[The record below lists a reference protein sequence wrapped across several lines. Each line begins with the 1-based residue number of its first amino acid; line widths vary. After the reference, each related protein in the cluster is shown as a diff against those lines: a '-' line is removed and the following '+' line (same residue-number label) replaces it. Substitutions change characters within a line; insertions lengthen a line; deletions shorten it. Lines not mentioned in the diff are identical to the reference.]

1 MIKTTVKI
9 EKLFEHKTPCLVLF
23 CPEGKKPVGDLKNI
37 DVALQG
43 PVASAFKEKRFEG
56 KPNQTLML
64 NAQGKMK
71 AANVLLVGI
80 GKPGEVTQDNLRQ
93 AAGVAA
99 NLAEAA
105 QFKKITFYL
114 PDGELEKNLTKDKNL
129 SSGETASAVAEGG
142 NLALYHF
149 DIYKSVE
156 KGEEPSRIEEI
167 MLLTNSKSALTKI
180 KQASAHAAII
190 AAGVC
195 RARDLISEPGN
206 TATPTYLADTAKK
219 IAKQHKMTC
228 KILEEKE
235 MQKLGMGSL
244 LGVAKGSHQPPKFII
259 LEYKGGKKSEA
270 PIAIVGKAV
279 TFDTGGISLKPPGNM
294 DEMKMDMSGGAVTMG
309 TLQAVAALKLPINVV
324 GLIPSVENMP
334 GGSAI
339 RPGDILK
346 SMSGKTI
353 EVLNTDAEGRLILA
367 DALSY
372 AAKFKPRAIV
382 DLATLTGAVIMA
394 LGHFAAGVLGTDD
407 KLIEK
412 LQASGALTGERLWQ
426 LPLWDEHDKATK
438 SDIAD
443 LKNIASPGVGAGTTM
458 GAAFLKPFA
467 GDQPWA
473 HLDIAGT
480 SWGSKKPYTPK
491 GASGFGVRLLVNFL
505 EQEAKEGKS
514 KAGKKRGK

>member
-9 EKLFEHKTPCLVLF
+9 EKLFQHQTPCLVLF
-23 CPEGKKPVGDLKNI
+23 CPEGKKPAGDLKQV
-37 DVALQG
+37 DQALNG
-43 PVASAFKEKRFEG
+43 PVSAAFKEKRFEG
-56 KPNQTLML
+56 KPNQTLLL
-64 NAQGKMK
+64 NARGAMK
-71 AANVLLVGI
+71 ADNVLLVGI
-80 GKPGEVTQDNLRQ
+80 GKSKEVTEESLRQ
-93 AAGVAA
+93 AAGTAS
-99 NLAEAA
+99 NLAEAS

-114 PDGELEKNLTKDKNL
+114 PDGELEKTLTKDKKRAT
-129 SSGETASAVAEGG
+129 GEANRAVAEGSH
-142 NLALYHF
+142 LALYHF
-149 DIYKSVE
+149 DQYKSVE
-156 KGEEPSRIEEI
+156 KGDEPNRIDEI
-167 MLLTNSKSALTKI
+167 ILLSNSKSALTKL
-180 KQASAHAAII
+180 KQASERATKVAE
-190 AAGVC
+190 GVC
-195 RARDLISEPGN
+195 LARDLQSQPSN
-206 TATPTYLADTAKK
+206 TATPTFLANTAKK
-219 IAKQHKMTC
+219 IAAKHKTTC
-228 KILEEKE
+228 KVLGEKE

-244 LGVAKGSHQPPKFII
+244 LGVAQGSHQPPRFII

-279 TFDTGGISLKPPGNM
+279 TFDTGGISLKPPANM
-294 DEMKMDMSGGAVTMG
+294 DEMKMDMSGGAVTIG
-309 TLQAVAALKLPINVV
+309 TLQTVAALKLPINVV

-334 GGSAI
+334 GGSATK
-339 RPGDILK
+339 PGDILT

-372 AAKFKPRAIV
+372 AAKFKPRAVI

-412 LQASGALTGERLWQ
+412 LKASGALTGERLWQ

-458 GAAFLKPFA
+458 GAAFLRPFA

-480 SWGSKKPYTPK
+480 SWGAKKPYTPK

-505 EQEAKEGKS
+505 EQEAK
-514 KAGKKRGK
+514 KRK

>member
-1 MIKTTVKI
+1 M
-9 EKLFEHKTPCLVLF
+9 
-23 CPEGKKPVGDLKNI
+23 GADLKDI
-37 DVALQG
+37 DQALSG

-56 KPNQTLML
+56 KYNQTLLL
-64 NAQGKMK
+64 NARGVMK
-71 AANVLLVGI
+71 AEHVLLVGI
-80 GKPGEVTQDNLRQ
+80 GKPKEVTQDNLRQ
-93 AAGVAA
+93 AAGIAA
-99 NLAEAA
+99 NLAEAS

-114 PDGELEKNLTKDKNL
+114 PQGEIEKTLTKDKKR
-129 SSGETASAVAEGG
+129 SAGEPACAVVEGSC
-142 NLALYHF
+142 LALYHF
-149 DIYKSVE
+149 DSYKSVE

-167 MLLTNSKSALTKI
+167 ILLSNSKSALTKI
-180 KQASAHAAII
+180 KQASERAQKVAE
-190 AAGVC
+190 GVC
-195 RARDLISEPGN
+195 LARDLQSHPSN

-219 IAKQHKMTC
+219 IARKYKINC
-228 KILEEKE
+228 KILDEKE
-235 MQKLGMGSL
+235 MLKLGMGSL
-244 LGVAKGSHQPPKFII
+244 LGVSKGSHQPPKFII
-259 LEYKGGKKSEA
+259 LEYKGGKKNQA

-294 DEMKMDMSGGAVTMG
+294 DEMKMDMSGGAVTIG
-309 TLQAVAALKLPINVV
+309 TLNAVASLKLPINVV
-324 GLIPSVENMP
+324 GLIPAVENMP

-339 RPGDILK
+339 KPGDILK

-372 AAKFKPRAIV
+372 AAKFKPRAVI

-412 LQASGALTGERLWQ
+412 LQASGTLTGEKLWQ

-480 SWGSKKPYTPK
+480 SWGAKQPYTPK

-505 EQEAKEGKS
+505 EQEARKGK
-514 KAGKKRGK
+514 

>member
-1 MIKTTVKI
+1 PTVKI
-9 EKLFEHKTPCLVLF
+9 EQLFEPKSRFLVLF

-167 MLLTNSKSALTKI
+167 TLLTNSKSALTKI
-180 KQASAHAAII
+180 KQASVRAAII

-382 DLATLTGAVIMA
+382 DL
-394 LGHFAAGVLGTDD
+394 
-407 KLIEK
+407 
-412 LQASGALTGERLWQ
+412 
-426 LPLWDEHDKATK
+426 
-438 SDIAD
+438 
-443 LKNIASPGVGAGTTM
+443 
-458 GAAFLKPFA
+458 
-467 GDQPWA
+467 
-473 HLDIAGT
+473 
-480 SWGSKKPYTPK
+480 
-491 GASGFGVRLLVNFL
+491 
-505 EQEAKEGKS
+505 
-514 KAGKKRGK
+514 

>member
-1 MIKTTVKI
+1 MIKTTVKT

-23 CPEGKKPVGDLKNI
+23 CPEGKKMAADLKNI
-37 DVALQG
+37 DEALSG

-56 KPNQTLML
+56 KSNQTLLL
-64 NAQGKMK
+64 NAQGAMK
-71 AANVLLVGI
+71 AENVLLVGI
-80 GKPGEVTQDNLRQ
+80 GKPKEVTQDNLRQ

-99 NLAEAA
+99 NLAEAS

-114 PDGELEKNLTKDKNL
+114 PQGEIEKTLTKDKKR
-129 SSGETASAVAEGG
+129 SAGDTACTVAEGSY
-142 NLALYHF
+142 LALYHF
-149 DIYKSVE
+149 DSYKSVE
-156 KGEEPSRIEEI
+156 KGEEPNRIEEI
-167 MLLTNSKSALTKI
+167 ILLSNSKSALTKI
-180 KQASAHAAII
+180 KQASERAQKVAE
-190 AAGVC
+190 GVC
-195 RARDLISEPGN
+195 LARDLQSHPSN

-219 IAKQHKMTC
+219 IARKHKITC
-228 KILEEKE
+228 KILDEKE
-235 MQKLGMGSL
+235 MLKLGMGSL
-244 LGVAKGSHQPPKFII
+244 LGVSKGSHQPAKFII
-259 LEYKGGKKSEA
+259 LDYKGGKKNQA

-309 TLQAVAALKLPINVV
+309 TLQAVAALKLKINVV

-339 RPGDILK
+339 KPGDILK

-372 AAKFKPRAIV
+372 AAKFKPRAVI

-412 LQASGALTGERLWQ
+412 LKASGTLTGEKLWQ

-480 SWGSKKPYTPK
+480 SWGAKQPYTPK

-505 EQEAKEGKS
+505 EQEARKGK
-514 KAGKKRGK
+514 